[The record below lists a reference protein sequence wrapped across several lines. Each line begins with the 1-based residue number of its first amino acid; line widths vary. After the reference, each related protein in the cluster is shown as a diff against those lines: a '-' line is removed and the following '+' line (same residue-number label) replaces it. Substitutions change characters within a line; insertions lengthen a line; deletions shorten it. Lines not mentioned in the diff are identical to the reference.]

1 MNKELK
7 GPAATIGAYSR
18 KYHDNQPNEP
28 DFFVTAWL
36 KKNKKGKYSHY
47 RQLVIDNYDFYCL
60 FVFLVINNEKHGYK
74 KAIAAWGDS

>member
-1 MNKELK
+1 LALK
-7 GPAATIGAYSR
+7 RT
-18 KYHDNQPNEP
+18 
-28 DFFVTAWL
+28 
-36 KKNKKGKYSHY
+36 KKGKYSHY